1 MFIKRFCLNRL
12 SRFFNAVIKMQ
23 GRIKIKT
30 DVQEIT
36 YDNCIDVLR
45 KALSSHYVNAA
56 RIQFLL
62 DYEEGEQPLLREK
75 HYRTDIDCQI
85 VDNTANEITEFKVGF
100 HYGNPI
106 TFKKRNIVQGK
117 IDAVQEFNDQYIL
130 TDSNSANQELA
141 RFFEIGGIGSVLTE
155 DEEKLVKNYRT
166 LDEVSKN
173 NLVAISE
180 TLSEQSRINMLKNSI
195 ESMSLISDYS
205 RLAAA
210 STGSEWEDYPDEE
223 KVLLLNNYA
232 VTQADEI
239 ITVSGESMEPQFHDG
254 DRVLV
259 KYCSE
264 VRIGDIG
271 IFFASGYGA
280 LIKQVSHDRLHS
292 LNPEF
297 DDVYP
302 YEEGAKVIGKVLCK
316 VTEDMIPTPE
326 QVKLYNEAIEELEI

>member
-1 MFIKRFCLNRL
+1 MKAKGYSTISGLEKL
-12 SRFFNAVIKMQ
+12 
-23 GRIKIKT
+23 T
-30 DVQEIT
+30 PQEI
-36 YDNCIDVLR
+36 
-45 KALSSHYVNAA
+45 
-56 RIQFLL
+56 
-62 DYEEGEQPLLREK
+62 
-75 HYRTDIDCQI
+75 
-85 VDNTANEITEFKVGF
+85 
-100 HYGNPI
+100 
-106 TFKKRNIVQGK
+106 KKRNVELYGSKVKKYRKKAGLTAQQLA
-117 IDAVQEFNDQYIL
+117 DALQITRSSIQNWECGLTRPDPEFLVRLFSIL
-130 TDSNSANQELA
+130 DVEPNE
-141 RFFEIGGIGSVLTE
+141 FFEIGGIGSVLTE
-155 DEEKLVKNYRT
+155 DEKKLVKNYRT

-210 STGSEWEDYPDEE
+210 GTGSEWEDYPDEE

>member
-1 MFIKRFCLNRL
+1 MKAKGYSTISGLEKL
-12 SRFFNAVIKMQ
+12 
-23 GRIKIKT
+23 T
-30 DVQEIT
+30 PQEI
-36 YDNCIDVLR
+36 
-45 KALSSHYVNAA
+45 
-56 RIQFLL
+56 
-62 DYEEGEQPLLREK
+62 
-75 HYRTDIDCQI
+75 
-85 VDNTANEITEFKVGF
+85 
-100 HYGNPI
+100 
-106 TFKKRNIVQGK
+106 KKRNVELYGSKVKKYRKKAGLTAQQLA
-117 IDAVQEFNDQYIL
+117 DALQITRSSIQNWECGLTRPDPEFLVRLFSIL
-130 TDSNSANQELA
+130 DVEPNE
-141 RFFEIGGIGSVLTE
+141 FFEIGGIGSVLTE

-210 STGSEWEDYPDEE
+210 GTGSEWEDYPDEE

>member
-1 MFIKRFCLNRL
+1 MKAKGYSTISGLEKL
-12 SRFFNAVIKMQ
+12 
-23 GRIKIKT
+23 T
-30 DVQEIT
+30 PQEI
-36 YDNCIDVLR
+36 
-45 KALSSHYVNAA
+45 
-56 RIQFLL
+56 
-62 DYEEGEQPLLREK
+62 
-75 HYRTDIDCQI
+75 
-85 VDNTANEITEFKVGF
+85 
-100 HYGNPI
+100 
-106 TFKKRNIVQGK
+106 KKRNVELYGSKVKKYRKKAGLTAQQLA
-117 IDAVQEFNDQYIL
+117 DALQITRSSIQNWECGLTRPDPEFLVRLFSIL
-130 TDSNSANQELA
+130 DVEPNE
-141 RFFEIGGIGSVLTE
+141 FFEIGGIGSVLTE
-155 DEEKLVKNYRT
+155 DEKKLVKNYRT

-173 NLVAISE
+173 NLVAISK

-210 STGSEWEDYPDEE
+210 GTGSEWEDYPDEE

>member
-1 MFIKRFCLNRL
+1 MKAKGYSTISGLEKL
-12 SRFFNAVIKMQ
+12 
-23 GRIKIKT
+23 T
-30 DVQEIT
+30 PQEI
-36 YDNCIDVLR
+36 
-45 KALSSHYVNAA
+45 
-56 RIQFLL
+56 
-62 DYEEGEQPLLREK
+62 
-75 HYRTDIDCQI
+75 
-85 VDNTANEITEFKVGF
+85 
-100 HYGNPI
+100 
-106 TFKKRNIVQGK
+106 KKRNVELYGSKVKKYRKKAGLTAQQLA
-117 IDAVQEFNDQYIL
+117 DALQITRSSIQNWECGLTRPDPEFLVRLFSIL
-130 TDSNSANQELA
+130 DVEPNE
-141 RFFEIGGIGSVLTE
+141 FFEIGGIGSVLTE

-210 STGSEWEDYPDEE
+210 GTGSEWEDYPDEE

-326 QVKLYNEAIEELEI
+326 QVKLYNEAIEEFEIQG